1 MWYYM
6 YPDTSAVSDLPY
18 FLHSIGQHE
27 LQPKTV
33 KPEGHEFDQ
42 FFYNTK
48 GEGVLILGG
57 KKFDIPAGD
66 GFFIPARVPHEY
78 YPKDS
83 VWDIRWM
90 VPRGDRLPQLY
101 EKLGLTGGVYHL
113 WNLTGLEIQMNKM
126 REELL
131 NDDTFGNYYASAH
144 VQEFI
149 MEFVKQT
156 GILKEKSP
164 GAAAKAGE
172 ASADIDAAQKKKA
185 YKKHMNVL
193 ADYVDHHFMNQI
205 TETELCAL
213 LNITPQHLGRIT
225 RACVGMT
232 PIEYVN
238 HIRIDKA
245 RSYLDFTNLN
255 ACEIA
260 KYCGFENNN
269 YFWRTF
275 KKKTGLTPGEYRK
288 RYKNTEV

>member
-6 YPDTSAVSDLPY
+6 YPDTTAVCDLPY

-33 KPEGHEFDQ
+33 KPEGHEYDQ

-48 GEGVLILGG
+48 GDGVLILDG
-57 KKFDIPAGD
+57 KKYEVPAGD
-66 GFFIPARVPHEY
+66 GFFIPAHVPHEY

-83 VWDIRWM
+83 VWDVRWM
-90 VPRGDRLPQLY
+90 EPRGDRLPQLY
-101 EKLGLTGGVYHL
+101 EKFHLKGGVYHL

-131 NDDTFGNYYASAH
+131 NDDRLGNYYASAH

-156 GILKEKSP
+156 GLLNVENTTGSKTVTNTDTP
-164 GAAAKAGE
+164 
-172 ASADIDAAQKKKA
+172 QKKNS
-185 YKKHMNVL
+185 YKKHMNL
-193 ADYVDHHFMNQI
+193 LKDYVDHHFMNRI
-205 TETELCAL
+205 TEAELCTL
-213 LNITPQHLGRIT
+213 LNITPQHLGRVT
-225 RACVGMT
+225 RTCVGMT

-245 RSYLDFTNLN
+245 RSYLGFTNLN
-255 ACEIA
+255 ACEVA

-275 KKKTGLTPGEYRK
+275 KKQTGLTPGEYRK

>member
-6 YPDTSAVSDLPY
+6 YPDTAAVSDLPY

-33 KPEGHEFDQ
+33 KPAGHEYDQ

-48 GEGVLILGG
+48 GDGVLVLDG
-57 KKFDIPAGD
+57 KKYEVPAGD
-66 GFFIPARVPHEY
+66 GFFIPAHIPHEY
-78 YPKDS
+78 YPKNS

-90 VPRGDRLPQLY
+90 EPRGDRLPQLY

-131 NDDTFGNYYASAH
+131 NDEYYGNYYASAH

-156 GILKEKSP
+156 GMLKKENSAEK
-164 GAAAKAGE
+164 
-172 ASADIDAAQKKKA
+172 DLTKKA
-185 YKKHMNVL
+185 KKNIYNKHMNVL
-193 ADYVDHHFMNQI
+193 ADYVDHHFMNPI
-205 TETELCAL
+205 SETDLCNL
-213 LNITPQHLGRIT
+213 LNLTPQHLGRIT

-232 PIEYVN
+232 PIEYIN
-238 HIRIDKA
+238 HVRIDKA
-245 RSYLDFTNLN
+245 KAYLGFTNLN

-260 KYCGFENNN
+260 KNCGFENNN
-269 YFWRTF
+269 YFWKTF
-275 KKKTGLTPGEYRK
+275 KKLTALTPGEYRK
-288 RYKNTEV
+288 RYKNTEI

>member
-6 YPDTSAVSDLPY
+6 YPDTTAVNDLPY

-48 GEGVLILGG
+48 GDGVLILNG
-57 KKFDIPAGD
+57 KKQDIPAGD
-66 GFFIPARVPHEY
+66 GFFIPAHMPHEY

-90 VPRGDRLPQLY
+90 EPRGDRLPQLY
-101 EKLGLTGGVYHL
+101 EKLGLQAGVYHL

-131 NDDTFGNYYASAH
+131 NDETFGNYYASAH

-156 GILKEKSP
+156 GMLKKENTAEKSLTEK
-164 GAAAKAGE
+164 AK
-172 ASADIDAAQKKKA
+172 KNV
-185 YKKHMNVL
+185 YKNHMNLL
-193 ADYVDHHFMNQI
+193 ADYVDHHFMNPI
-205 TETELCAL
+205 SEADLCRL
-213 LNITPQHLGRIT
+213 LNLTPQHLGRIT

-245 RSYLDFTNLN
+245 RSYLGFTNLN

-275 KKKTGLTPGEYRK
+275 KKQTGLTPGEYRK
-288 RYKNTEV
+288 RYKNTEI

>member
-6 YPDTSAVSDLPY
+6 YPDTAAVSDLPY

-33 KPEGHEFDQ
+33 KPAGHEYDQ

-48 GEGVLILGG
+48 GDGILVLDG
-57 KKFDIPAGD
+57 KRYEVPAGD
-66 GFFIPARVPHEY
+66 GFFIPAHIPHEY

-90 VPRGDRLPQLY
+90 EPRGDRLPQLY

-131 NDDTFGNYYASAH
+131 NDEHYGNYYASAH

-156 GILKEKSP
+156 GMLKKENSAEKDFS
-164 GAAAKAGE
+164 
-172 ASADIDAAQKKKA
+172 KKA
-185 YKKHMNVL
+185 KKNIYHKHMNVL
-193 ADYVDHHFMNQI
+193 ADYVDHHFMNPI
-205 TETELCAL
+205 SETDLCNL
-213 LNITPQHLGRIT
+213 LNLTPQHLGRIT

-232 PIEYVN
+232 PIEYIN
-238 HIRIDKA
+238 HVRIDKA
-245 RSYLDFTNLN
+245 KAYLGFTNLN

-260 KYCGFENNN
+260 KNCGFENNN
-269 YFWRTF
+269 YFWKTF
-275 KKKTGLTPGEYRK
+275 KKLTALTPGEYRK

>member
-33 KPEGHEFDQ
+33 KPEGHEYDQ

-48 GEGVLILGG
+48 GDGVLILDG
-57 KKFDIPAGD
+57 KKYDVPAGD
-66 GFFIPARVPHEY
+66 GFFIPAHVPHEY
-78 YPKDS
+78 YPTGT

-90 VPRGDRLPQLY
+90 VPRGNGLSHLY
-101 EKLGLTGGVYHL
+101 EKLGLHGGVYHL

-131 NDDTFGNYYASAH
+131 NDEYYGIYYASSH
-144 VQEFI
+144 VQEYI
-149 MEFVKQT
+149 MEFMKQT
-156 GILKEKSP
+156 GLLKKETAPEENLP
-164 GAAAKAGE
+164 GK
-172 ASADIDAAQKKKA
+172 AQKNS

-193 ADYVDHHFMNQI
+193 ADYVDHHFMNPI
-205 TETELCAL
+205 HETELCNL
-213 LNITPQHLGRIT
+213 LNLTPQHLGRIT
-225 RACVGMT
+225 RSCCGMT
-232 PIEYVN
+232 PIEYIN
-238 HIRIDKA
+238 HVRIDKA
-245 RSYLDFTNLN
+245 RAYLGFTNLN

-260 KYCGFENNN
+260 KNCGFENNN

-275 KKKTGLTPGEYRK
+275 KKMTGLTPGEYRK
-288 RYKNTEV
+288 RYKNTEI

>member
-6 YPDTSAVSDLPY
+6 YPDTAAVSDLPY

-33 KPEGHEFDQ
+33 KPAGHEYDQ

-48 GEGVLILGG
+48 GDGVLVLDG
-57 KKFDIPAGD
+57 KKYEVPAGD
-66 GFFIPARVPHEY
+66 GFFIPAHIPHEY

-90 VPRGDRLPQLY
+90 EPRGDRLPQLY

-131 NDDTFGNYYASAH
+131 NDEYYGNYYASAH

-156 GILKEKSP
+156 GMLKKENSAEK
-164 GAAAKAGE
+164 
-172 ASADIDAAQKKKA
+172 DLTKKA
-185 YKKHMNVL
+185 KKNIYNKHMNVL
-193 ADYVDHHFMNQI
+193 ADYVDHHFMNPI
-205 TETELCAL
+205 SETDLCNL
-213 LNITPQHLGRIT
+213 LNLTPQHLGRIT

-232 PIEYVN
+232 PIEYIN
-238 HIRIDKA
+238 HVRIDKA
-245 RSYLDFTNLN
+245 KAYLGFTNLN

-260 KYCGFENNN
+260 KNCGFENNN
-269 YFWRTF
+269 YFWKTF
-275 KKKTGLTPGEYRK
+275 KKLTALTPGEYRK
-288 RYKNTEV
+288 RYKNTEI

>member
-6 YPDTSAVSDLPY
+6 YPDTSGVEDLPY

-33 KPEGHEFDQ
+33 KPEGHDYDQ

-48 GEGVLILGG
+48 GDGVLILEG
-57 KKFDIPAGD
+57 KKIDVPAGD
-66 GFFIPARVPHEY
+66 GFFIPAHVPHEY

-90 VPRGDRLPQLY
+90 EARGDRLTQLY
-101 EKLGLTGGVYHL
+101 EKFGLKGGAYHL

-131 NDDTFGNYYASAH
+131 NDEILGNYYASAH

-149 MEFVKQT
+149 MEFIKQT
-156 GILKEKSP
+156 GILNQQRETAATP
-164 GAAAKAGE
+164 G
-172 ASADIDAAQKKKA
+172 SVQKKNV
-185 YKKHMNVL
+185 YKKHMNIL
-193 ADYVDHHFMNQI
+193 ADYVDHHFMNPI
-205 TETELCAL
+205 NENELCRL
-213 LNITPQHLGRIT
+213 LNLTPQHLGRIT
-225 RACVGMT
+225 RTCVGMT

-245 RSYLDFTNLN
+245 RSYLGFTNLN

-275 KKKTGLTPGEYRK
+275 KKQTGLTPGEYRK

>member
-6 YPDTSAVSDLPY
+6 YPDTAAVSDLPY

-27 LQPKTV
+27 LQPKTA
-33 KPEGHEFDQ
+33 KPAGHEYDQ

-48 GEGVLILGG
+48 GDGVLVLDG
-57 KKFDIPAGD
+57 KKYEVPAGD
-66 GFFIPARVPHEY
+66 GFFIPAHIPHEY

-90 VPRGDRLPQLY
+90 EPRGDRLPQLY

-131 NDDTFGNYYASAH
+131 NDEYYGNYYASAH

-156 GILKEKSP
+156 GMLKKENSAEK
-164 GAAAKAGE
+164 
-172 ASADIDAAQKKKA
+172 DLTKKA
-185 YKKHMNVL
+185 KKNIYNKHMNVL
-193 ADYVDHHFMNQI
+193 ADYVDHHFMNPI
-205 TETELCAL
+205 SETDLCNL
-213 LNITPQHLGRIT
+213 LNLTPQHLGRIT

-232 PIEYVN
+232 PIEYIN
-238 HIRIDKA
+238 HVRIDKA
-245 RSYLDFTNLN
+245 KAYLGFTNLN

-260 KYCGFENNN
+260 KNCGFENNN
-269 YFWRTF
+269 YFWKTF
-275 KKKTGLTPGEYRK
+275 KKLTALTPGEYRK

>member
-1 MWYYM
+1 M
-6 YPDTSAVSDLPY
+6 
-18 FLHSIGQHE
+18 
-27 LQPKTV
+27 
-33 KPEGHEFDQ
+33 
-42 FFYNTK
+42 
-48 GEGVLILGG
+48 ILNG
-57 KKFDIPAGD
+57 KKYDVPAGD
-66 GFFIPARVPHEY
+66 GFFIPAHAPHEY
-78 YPKDS
+78 YPKNS

-101 EKLGLTGGVYHL
+101 GKLGLTGGVYHL

-131 NDDTFGNYYASAH
+131 NDEVFGNYYASAH

-156 GILKEKSP
+156 GMLKKENFKDSNSTVQT
-164 GAAAKAGE
+164 KNV
-172 ASADIDAAQKKKA
+172 
-185 YKKHMNVL
+185 YKKHMSVL
-193 ADYVDHHFMNQI
+193 KDYVDHHFMNQI
-205 TETELCAL
+205 TEAELCSL

-225 RACVGMT
+225 RTCVGMT

-238 HIRIDKA
+238 HVRIDKA
-245 RSYLDFTNLN
+245 RSYLGFTNLN

>member
-6 YPDTSAVSDLPY
+6 YPDTTAVSDLPF

-27 LQPKTV
+27 LQPKTI
-33 KPEGHEFDQ
+33 KPEGHEYDQ
-42 FFYNTK
+42 FFYSTK
-48 GEGVLILGG
+48 GEGVLILDG
-57 KKFDIPAGD
+57 KKYDIPAGD
-66 GFFIPARVPHEY
+66 GFFIPAHVPHEY

-90 VPRGDRLPQLY
+90 EPRGDRLSQLY
-101 EKLGLTGGVYHL
+101 EKFGLTGGAYHL

-131 NDDTFGNYYASAH
+131 NDEILGNYYASAH

-149 MEFVKQT
+149 MEFIKQT
-156 GILKEKSP
+156 GILNYQKELT
-164 GAAAKAGE
+164 AGTN
-172 ASADIDAAQKKKA
+172 SVQKKNI
-185 YKKHMNVL
+185 YKKHMNLL
-193 ADYVDHHFMNQI
+193 ADYVDHHFMNPI
-205 TETELCAL
+205 SETKLCQL
-213 LNITPQHLGRIT
+213 LNLTPQHLARIT
-225 RACVGMT
+225 RTCVGMT
-232 PIEYVN
+232 PIEYIN

-245 RSYLDFTNLN
+245 RSYLGFTNLN

-260 KYCGFENNN
+260 KNCGFENNN
-269 YFWRTF
+269 YFWKTF

>member
-6 YPDTSAVSDLPY
+6 YPDTAAVSNLPY
-18 FLHSIGQHE
+18 FLHSIGRHE
-27 LQPKTV
+27 LQPKTI
-33 KPEGHEFDQ
+33 KPEGHEYDQ

-48 GEGVLILGG
+48 GDGVLILDG
-57 KKFDIPAGD
+57 KKYDVPAGD
-66 GFFIPARVPHEY
+66 GFFIPAHVPHEY
-78 YPKDS
+78 YPNGS

-101 EKLGLTGGVYHL
+101 EMLGLHGGVYHL

-131 NDDTFGNYYASAH
+131 NDDYYGIYYASAH
-144 VQEFI
+144 VQEYI
-149 MEFVKQT
+149 MEFMKQT
-156 GILKEKSP
+156 GLLKKENILEKENSTASP
-164 GAAAKAGE
+164 
-172 ASADIDAAQKKKA
+172 QKNI
-185 YKKHMNVL
+185 YKKHMNL
-193 ADYVDHHFMNQI
+193 LKDYVDHHFMNPI
-205 TETELCAL
+205 TEAELCSL
-213 LNITPQHLGRIT
+213 LNITPQHLARIT

-232 PIEYVN
+232 PIEYIN

-245 RSYLDFTNLN
+245 RSYLGFTNLN
-255 ACEIA
+255 ASEIA
-260 KYCGFENNN
+260 KNCGFENNN